1 MSSTLK
7 ILAVDDEPG
16 MRMGVE
22 RALRN
27 FMVNLP
33 EVDGEILFQ
42 IETAATGEEALEK
55 VESYKPDLMLLDYK
69 LPGISGLDVLA
80 KLHDDQSET
89 LVIMVTAYA
98 SLETAVT
105 ATKSGAF
112 DFLAKPFTPGELKST
127 VSKGTKHIMLQRE
140 AKRLADEKHQV
151 RFHFISVV
159 AHELKSPLAAI
170 EGYLNLM
177 REPDM
182 KTDPEAVD
190 KMVDRSLIRIQGMRK
205 LILDLIDLTRIES
218 GAKARDMQDINIS
231 EIAKLSIDTMFLDA
245 KAREISINLHAPEQ
259 LIMKADRGELEI
271 IFNNLVSNAV
281 KYNRDKGQ
289 VDVDLEVKGPLVQIR
304 VADTGIGM
312 SKEECDKLFND
323 FVRIKNAKTRKIP
336 GSGLGLSILKKLAL
350 LYNGDVRVESVA
362 DQGTTFYV
370 TLQQFSETKK

>member
-42 IETAATGEEALEK
+42 IETAASGEEALEK

-80 KLHDDQSET
+80 KLHDDQSEI

-289 VDVDLEVKGPLVQIR
+289 VDVDLEIKGPFVQIR

-336 GSGLGLSILKKLAL
+336 GSGLGLSILKKLAM
-350 LYNGDVRVESVA
+350 LYSGDVRVESVA

-370 TLQQFSETKK
+370 TLQQFSEIKK